1 VATEVVKQ
9 LLEKGY
15 NVRGTVRSLSSK
27 EKVEH
32 LQLLGEALPG
42 KLTLHEADLLKQGSF
57 DEVVKGADF
66 VFHTA
71 SPFFR
76 WDAIALGSGACS
88 AYYERS
94 EKLAAATALLT

>member
-1 VATEVVKQ
+1 MATEVVKQ

-27 EKVEH
+27 DKVEH
-32 LQLLGEALPG
+32 LELLGQALPG
-42 KLTLHEADLLKQGSF
+42 KLTLHEADLLKPGSF

-76 WDAIALGSGACS
+76 
-88 AYYERS
+88 
-94 EKLAAATALLT
+94 

>member
-1 VATEVVKQ
+1 MVIFAGASGFVATEVVKQ

-15 NVRGTVRSLSSK
+15 SVRATVRSLSSK

-42 KLTLHEADLLKQGSF
+42 KLTLHEADLLKPGSF

-71 SPFFR
+71 SPFTGG
-76 WDAIALGSGACS
+76 IYNSS
-88 AYYERS
+88 PE
-94 EKLAAATALLT
+94 